1 MLPSLDLQSFE
12 EWWPP
17 SLPKHHAEVPR
28 RGRRYAASLLFVGR
42 RFWGLLGHHWR
53 LLDLLD
59 GSILCSELF
68 LALVG
73 RQRWRIRSVLIGRA
87 AISLLSI
94 LRGIHLVFE
103 LLQFLVYFLL

>member
-1 MLPSLDLQSFE
+1 M
-12 EWWPP
+12 
-17 SLPKHHAEVPR
+17 
-28 RGRRYAASLLFVGR
+28 
-42 RFWGLLGHHWR
+42 LGHHWR

-59 GSILCSELF
+59 WSILCSELF
-68 LALVG
+68 LALDG
-73 RQRWRIRSVLIGRA
+73 RQRWRVRSVLIGRA